1 MIVKPIANRDGQQK
15 AKTAGKKCSYN
26 GRGRYISRR
35 TVRLHTIE
43 PDHYHMGA
51 DLAQKASGKLPW
63 KSDREEDW
71 DLFAACHFRSSD
83 KKNEGDLRYIKGE
96 WRRNFMVC
104 IKKKMI
110 RKRKI
115 NLQTQR
121 RVDIVMALDNASF
134 VEAGGG
140 GKG

>member
-15 AKTAGKKCSYN
+15 LKQLEKSVPIMAVGDTFPEEPSGLY
-26 GRGRYISRR
+26 
-35 TVRLHTIE
+35 TIE

-51 DLAQKASGKLPW
+51 DLAQKLPW

-104 IKKKMI
+104 IK
-110 RKRKI
+110 RK
-115 NLQTQR
+115 
-121 RVDIVMALDNASF
+121 
-134 VEAGGG
+134 
-140 GKG
+140 